1 MAQFLS
7 SSDTLDRMIPFRS
20 ATLGQLLVNGCLE
33 LKEGRSSLVYFFS
46 ILVQIF
52 KGGWVSMCFCVLQ
65 VPKPP
70 GIRGHDLYPFCV
82 ELLTWPSQYEITQS
96 CFPYIYLLLFV
107 LIVFIFFLCVM
118 WYFTSQRILSCALK
132 YLCETYN
139 LLALSCSLCIYIPFS
154 LSLSLSLSLSFFKYF
169 ISMVYY

>member
-52 KGGWVSMCFCVLQ
+52 KGGWVLMCFCVLQ

-70 GIRGHDLYPFCV
+70 GIRKKSQGSWPLSILCRASDLTLSV
-82 ELLTWPSQYEITQS
+82 WDNSV
-96 CFPYIYLLLFV
+96 LFSLHFFV
-107 LIVFIFFLCVM
+107 TLCSDCIHFFLCVM

-132 YLCETYN
+132 YLCEQYN

-154 LSLSLSLSLSFFKYF
+154 LSLSLSLSLYLPP
-169 ISMVYY
+169 Y